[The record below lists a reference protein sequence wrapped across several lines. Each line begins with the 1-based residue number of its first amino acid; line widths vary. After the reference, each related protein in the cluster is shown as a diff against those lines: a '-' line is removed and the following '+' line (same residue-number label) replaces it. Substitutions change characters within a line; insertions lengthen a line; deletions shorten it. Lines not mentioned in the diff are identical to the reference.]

1 MRTIIIALLI
11 VGSVFAEPR
20 RQSLEA
26 AWLLTPYSVTVHAK
40 ATATGLIPLPT
51 PKKQGLPEYP
61 MAMRLQGIEGLVSV
75 RITIDEKGASE
86 IVRVLRATRP
96 EFLAS
101 VKEAVQKWAFGPA
114 MQIDRAVSSELDYS
128 FEFHLTE

>member
-1 MRTIIIALLI
+1 
-11 VGSVFAEPR
+11 
-20 RQSLEA
+20 
-26 AWLLTPYSVTVHAK
+26 
-40 ATATGLIPLPT
+40 
-51 PKKQGLPEYP
+51 